1 MIDFT
6 NTRLTGEGVQRYY
19 QLAKD
24 YPFKF
29 ASLTRPQ
36 ADMARIIGTTVPDK
50 NTFLATSGNGS
61 GKSAFGVGGLIP
73 NIVFGNV
80 NIYRDIVDLDDGT
93 TFPGFF
99 DYPLFNN
106 FPASW
111 PKKIWYVSNAELLK
125 TVWEEFEFWIPDSLY
140 TAHKDFKGYISRVHF
155 KGTKWTL
162 FFKTIDQDPKTFEG
176 ANVSLIIFDEPPP
189 ENLYTAGGIR
199 LRKGGFIVMPATPL
213 FGAGYFS
220 DIIEDSLNENSSK
233 VHQKVSCW
241 SNCIERAGEWDLGVF
256 GVQKKGNL
264 RERFLQIG
272 LDNCDPEEKAARE
285 DGELMH
291 FSGAVYKQYNRD
303 IHFKKID
310 ELEQIDAPH
319 TFMYQFII
327 DPHDRRPPAAAWI
340 RIDQWLRKRVIREWP
355 STFDEIY
362 NHFPYHKIKSA
373 APFIMEDFVRFF
385 ISIFRDEIGV
395 PPERVQ
401 AIIDPNSGR
410 KPNDRTGFMTFEE
423 YEQEFR
429 KQGYPLAFVTNV
441 VDSLEDGHKKV
452 KDFLKP
458 SVDGDL
464 RLMVDKSC
472 TNIDYQLRHY
482 TYLDFEGKAAET
494 KGIREGAV
502 SEKFKDFPD
511 LLRYACMCPVSW
523 QPLERKIYK
532 YSGGDYEEVDSDD
545 WRSKVGRPV
554 GAAGV

>member
-1 MIDFT
+1 
-6 NTRLTGEGVQRYY
+6 
-19 QLAKD
+19 
-24 YPFKF
+24 
-29 ASLTRPQ
+29 
-36 ADMARIIGTTVPDK
+36 
-50 NTFLATSGNGS
+50 
-61 GKSAFGVGGLIP
+61 
-73 NIVFGNV
+73 
-80 NIYRDIVDLDDGT
+80 
-93 TFPGFF
+93 
-99 DYPLFNN
+99 FNN

-111 PKKIWYVSNAELLK
+111 PQKIWYVSNAELLK
-125 TVWEEFEFWIPDSLY
+125 AVWEEFEFWVPESLY
-140 TAHKDFKGYISRVHF
+140 TASKDSKGYISKVRF

-162 FFKTIDQDPKTFEG
+162 FFKTIDQDSKTFEG

-220 DIIEDSLNENSSK
+220 DIIEDSLNDVSSK
-233 VHQKVSCW
+233 VHQKVDCW
-241 SNCIERAGEWDLGVF
+241 SNCIERAGDWDLGVF

-272 LDNCDPEEKAARE
+272 LDNCDPEEREARE
-285 DGELMH
+285 NGELMH
-291 FSGAVYKQYNRD
+291 FSGAVFKQYNRD

-310 ELEQIDAPH
+310 ELELIDAPH

-327 DPHDRRPPAAAWI
+327 DPHDRRPPVAAWI
-340 RIDQWLRKRVIREWP
+340 RVDQWLRKRVIREWP
-355 STFDEIY
+355 STFDETY

-429 KQGYPLAFVTNV
+429 KQGYPLAFITNV
-441 VDSLEDGHKKV
+441 VDAIEDGHKKV
-452 KDFLKP
+452 RDFLKP

-464 RLMVDKSC
+464 RLIIDKSC

-482 TYLDFEGKAAET
+482 TYLDYEGKAAET

-502 SEKFKDFPD
+502 NEKYKDFPD
-511 LLRYACMCPVSW
+511 LLRYACMCPISW
-523 QPLERKIYK
+523 QPLERKNYK
-532 YSGGDYEEVDSDD
+532 YSGGDYDEGSDQD
-545 WRSKVGRPV
+545 WRKKVNVGRP
-554 GAAGV
+554 GGLAGV